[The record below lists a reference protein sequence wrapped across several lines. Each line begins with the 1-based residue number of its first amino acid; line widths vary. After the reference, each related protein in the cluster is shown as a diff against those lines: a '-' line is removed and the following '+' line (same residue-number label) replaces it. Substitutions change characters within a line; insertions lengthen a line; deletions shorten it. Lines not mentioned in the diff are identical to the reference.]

1 MEHPADLLPLDFYNR
16 KLQEYAVALAG
27 LSRRIRRVSFA
38 RVALALLFIAWLA
51 WGRGWCPG
59 PVVWLVAIALVAAFL
74 ALVKVHGRLFA
85 RKAYVEAAMEICRR
99 ESRLSR
105 YDFSGCDGGVEFF
118 DAAHDFTADLDIFGE
133 KSLFAYIDRTATEAG
148 RHRLADRL
156 RRPLSDV
163 ASIIRRQE
171 AVRELAALPD
181 LRLHFAATGKVSGGK
196 RGDVSMAGDALSTA
210 VFPRRKG
217 VVPAMKILPFVY
229 LALALSS
236 GVWPVAASLI
246 GLLFALCLVAA
257 LVAAKR
263 VSQAQVRLESGL
275 RALAK
280 YAPLIETLE
289 SASFSAPELRA
300 VTDAFSA
307 APGEKASAAL
317 RHLHRLMD
325 DLNQRNNALV
335 FLLLN
340 GFLLWDFRQLA
351 ALDAWVRR
359 HGGAVTRWFDALAEF
374 DALSS
379 LAAFAYNHPG
389 YVYPEAVDSECPVYV
404 AEALGHPL
412 IDPARCVCN
421 PVQLPARPSFL
432 IVTGANMAGKSTYL
446 RAIGVNFVLASLG
459 VPVCAASMTFTPC
472 TLFTGLHTIDSLAGN
487 ESYFFAELK
496 RLRQV
501 VLRQRAGERCLV
513 ILDEILKGTNSV
525 DKQTGSLSLVR
536 QLVSLGTV
544 GVAATH
550 DLVLGSLADEY
561 PGVVRAVCF
570 ESEIV
575 DDTLHFDYRL
585 RPGVAR
591 HMNACFLMEQM
602 DIIPRDGEKDN
613 ASSIG

>member
-1 MEHPADLLPLDFYNR
+1 MEQPADLSPLDFYNR
-16 KLQEYAVALAG
+16 KQQEYTVALAG

-38 RVALALLFIAWLA
+38 RVALALLFIAWLV
-51 WGRGWCPG
+51 WGRDWCPA
-59 PVVWLVAIALVAAFL
+59 PVVWSVAIALVAAFL

-85 RKAYVEAAMEICRR
+85 RRSYVEAAMEICRQ
-99 ESRLSR
+99 EFRLSQ

-118 DAAHDFTADLDIFGE
+118 DATHDFTADLDIFGE
-133 KSLFAYIDRTATEAG
+133 KSLFAYINRTATEAD
-148 RHRLADRL
+148 RRRLADWL

-163 ASIIRRQE
+163 ASIARRQE

-181 LRLHFAATGKVSGGK
+181 LRLHFAATGRVSGEK
-196 RGDVSMAGDALSTA
+196 RGDAETVGTALSA
-210 VFPRRKG
+210 PVFPRSKG
-217 VVPAMKILPFVY
+217 LFWAIRILPFVY
-229 LALALSS
+229 LALALST

-246 GLLFALCLVAA
+246 GLLFAVCLVAA
-257 LVAAKR
+257 LAAVKR
-263 VSQAQVRLESGL
+263 VSQAQERLESGL

-300 VTDAFSA
+300 VTDAFSTSS
-307 APGEKASAAL
+307 GEKASVVL
-317 RHLHRLMD
+317 RRLRPLMD
-325 DLNQRNNALV
+325 NLNQRNNALV

-351 ALDAWVRR
+351 ALDGWLRR
-359 HGGAVTRWFDALAEF
+359 YGREVAGWFDALAGF
-374 DALSS
+374 DALAS
-379 LAAFAYNHPG
+379 LGAFAYNHPG
-389 YVYPEAVDSECPVYV
+389 YVYPEAVGSDRPVYE

-446 RAIGVNFVLASLG
+446 RAVGVNFVLAMLG
-459 VPVCAASMTFTPC
+459 APVCAASMTFTPC
-472 TLFTGLHTIDSLAGN
+472 TLFTGLHTTDSLAGN

-501 VLRQRAGERCLV
+501 VLRQRAGEKCMV

-525 DKQTGSLSLVR
+525 DKQTGSLALVR

-544 GVAATH
+544 GAAATH
-550 DLVLGSLADEY
+550 DLVLGSLAEEF

-575 DDTLHFDYRL
+575 DDALHFDYRL

-602 DIIPRDGEKDN
+602 DIIPRDGQKGRD
-613 ASSIG
+613 ASIG

>member
-1 MEHPADLLPLDFYNR
+1 M
-16 KLQEYAVALAG
+16 
-27 LSRRIRRVSFA
+27 
-38 RVALALLFIAWLA
+38 
-51 WGRGWCPG
+51 
-59 PVVWLVAIALVAAFL
+59 
-74 ALVKVHGRLFA
+74 
-85 RKAYVEAAMEICRR
+85 
-99 ESRLSR
+99 
-105 YDFSGCDGGVEFF
+105 
-118 DAAHDFTADLDIFGE
+118 
-133 KSLFAYIDRTATEAG
+133 
-148 RHRLADRL
+148 
-156 RRPLSDV
+156 
-163 ASIIRRQE
+163 
-171 AVRELAALPD
+171 
-181 LRLHFAATGKVSGGK
+181 
-196 RGDVSMAGDALSTA
+196 
-210 VFPRRKG
+210 
-217 VVPAMKILPFVY
+217 
-229 LALALSS
+229 
-236 GVWPVAASLI
+236 
-246 GLLFALCLVAA
+246 
-257 LVAAKR
+257 
-263 VSQAQVRLESGL
+263 
-275 RALAK
+275 
-280 YAPLIETLE
+280 
-289 SASFSAPELRA
+289 
-300 VTDAFSA
+300 
-307 APGEKASAAL
+307 
-317 RHLHRLMD
+317 
-325 DLNQRNNALV
+325 
-335 FLLLN
+335 
-340 GFLLWDFRQLA
+340 WDFRQLA

-472 TLFTGLHTIDSLAGN
+472 TLFTGLHTTDSLAGN

-575 DDTLHFDYRL
+575 DDALHFDYRL

-602 DIIPRDGEKDN
+602 DIIPRGGKKDKS
-613 ASSIG
+613 ASIG